1 MMEEPDFRT
10 LIQRLI
16 DRCSLPPQTAEA
28 LLRNILQA
36 LRRPPDDGP

>member
-1 MMEEPDFRT
+1 MKDLDFRA

-16 DRCSLPPQTAEA
+16 DSCNLSPQTAEA